1 MRFCLAFRYVEAPIV
16 PGALL
21 VPNMRMGKPVHNAL
35 LATLAL
41 TVTAPAYCDLPS
53 YQQGFSGTV
62 KKFAN
67 LNRLSLERLNRDV
80 HANCYIP
87 LTIATTIRG
96 DGSVKDATI
105 VKSSSVPVVDRYY
118 LFVIEQA
125 APFPPL
131 AKHFDPAPEEI
142 TLTQEFAIDVRL
154 WTDGIP
160 SVRKCEELKPRE
172 TS

>member
-1 MRFCLAFRYVEAPIV
+1 MLSV
-16 PGALL
+16 
-21 VPNMRMGKPVHNAL
+21 
-35 LATLAL
+35 LAL
-41 TVTAPAYCDLPS
+41 IVAAPAYSDLRS
-53 YQQGFSGTV
+53 YQQEFAGAVTEFS
-62 KKFAN
+62 N
-67 LNRLSLERLNRDV
+67 LNRLNLERLHRDV

-87 LTIATTIRG
+87 LTIATTIRS
-96 DGSVKDATI
+96 DGSVKNVII

-142 TLTQEFAIDVRL
+142 TLTQEFAVDVRL
-154 WTDGIP
+154 WSDGVP